1 MKSNRSKLFICAVIT
16 LVAMQ
21 VLTVLLSWIVSAVWP
36 SLAVESLLGN
46 SGLRWLLSSYADN
59 VSSPLLSWMLLLA
72 VAYGMFRYNGF
83 PQSLAFKNEDNPK
96 VLFAKKIFFLE
107 IFLGFLFCVILAFY
121 PHSVVLGVSGH
132 LFPGP
137 FLTIVLFVMI
147 MVVIFANISF
157 MYLSENAS
165 DDKSAEKALIFGLQS
180 VAPLIVIYLLLKE
193 WTAMVLF
200 ALQKYF

>member
-1 MKSNRSKLFICAVIT
+1 MKSRSRLFIYAVMA
-16 LVAMQ
+16 LVVVQ

-59 VSSPLLSWMLLLA
+59 VSSPILSWMLLLS

-83 PQSLAFKNEDNPK
+83 PQSLTSKNEDNPK
-96 VLFAKKIFFLE
+96 VLFARKIFYLE
-107 IFLGFLFCVILAFY
+107 IFLGILFCLILAFY
-121 PHSVVLGVSGH
+121 PHSFVLGVSGH

-147 MVVIFANISF
+147 MVTIFANISF
-157 MYLSENAS
+157 MYLSEKAT
-165 DDKSAEKALIFGLQS
+165 DDKSTEKALIFGLQS

-193 WTAMVLF
+193 WAEMVLF
-200 ALQKYF
+200 VLQKYF